1 MTAAEIILAFAVLVL
16 LLLYVL
22 DRFDDWWVR
31 RRKAKAPA
39 LSLAV
44 DDPTPPDPVDEALE
58 DWSDVLPVRVAAID
72 VPREGQPQAFRPCT
86 GCFDAYIDREPWNV
100 CADCRPFFS
109 LPAVTS

>member
-1 MTAAEIILAFAVLVL
+1 MTAADIILAFAVLVL

-44 DDPTPPDPVDEALE
+44 DDPTPPDPPAEALE
-58 DWSDVLPVRVAAID
+58 DWGDVLPVRVAAID
-72 VPREGQPQAFRPCT
+72 VPRVGVVHPVHYDCADHWFDRRPSL
-86 GCFDAYIDREPWNV
+86 V
-100 CADCRPFFS
+100 CADC
-109 LPAVTS
+109 LPVLRERSVA